1 MPSKL
6 KSSQFS
12 VLCRPLL
19 TATFVLIL
27 KQYPR
32 QITGG
37 HDARCRWRNM
47 RTIKFVKGYDSPFSL
62 FHYPFPRQPRSQ
74 VLSPTRLSL
83 RRDGWEIN
91 PRNEVVSTPAT
102 KATDSLIRQWPTA
115 NVAERKSAAYEIPL
129 NSDNKPYLTIPLRKE
144 KFPVSN
150 SCTTVKSWP
159 ATPIQNYF

>member
-47 RTIKFVKGYDSPFSL
+47 RTIKFFKGYDSPFPL

-83 RRDGWEIN
+83 RRDGWERTLETRSFRRL
-91 PRNEVVSTPAT
+91 PRRLQMASS
-102 KATDSLIRQWPTA
+102 DSDQLQMSRS
-115 NVAERKSAAYEIPL
+115 ESR
-129 NSDNKPYLTIPLRKE
+129 RRMR
-144 KFPVSN
+144 FR
-150 SCTTVKSWP
+150 
-159 ATPIQNYF
+159 